1 MALVAIVGRPN
12 VGKSTLFNRLIQSK
26 KAIIHDSSGT
36 TRDRHYG
43 KSDWNG
49 KEFSVVDTGGFIMG
63 SDDIF
68 EEEIRKQVQIAID
81 EADAVLFVVDAME
94 GLSDLDKEVGTIL
107 RRSKKPVL
115 LIANKVDN
123 PAIAAYAA
131 EFYSLGLGE
140 VYNIS
145 SVNGSGTGDMLDALV
160 SNFEKEPETEEV
172 QLPRISF
179 VGRPN
184 VGKSSLLNVLMG
196 QDRNIVTP
204 IAGTTRDAVDTHFKG
219 FGFDVVLVD
228 TAGLRKKKKV
238 EENIEFYSVLRTINA
253 IEYSDVVVL
262 VIDATQGFE
271 GQDMNILYLAEK
283 NHKGIVIVVNKWD
296 LVEKET
302 NTMKKFEEEIREKIK
317 PFTDVNII
325 FTSAVTKQRV
335 LKVLEEAMVVY
346 NNRIQRVITSKLNDT
361 MLPLIENYPPPAWK
375 GKYVKIKY
383 VTQLPTHYPSFAF
396 FCNLPQYVREPYR
409 RYIENK
415 LRENFPLTG
424 VPIEIYF
431 REK

>member
-145 SVNGSGTGDMLDALV
+145 SVNGSGTGDMLDDLV
-160 SNFEKEPETEEV
+160 SKFEKEPETEEV

-346 NNRIQRVITSKLNDT
+346 NNRIQRVITSKLNDI